1 MPIILLI
8 VSTLAFWT
16 LYWFVQMG
24 GIEHFRR
31 RKAQRKEEAQRQE
44 ARERARVA
52 PLRAVDDPRDAVA
65 ILMVLIARA
74 NGDPT
79 REQIVAIEGKLR
91 GVFGFERELPERMT
105 QARFIARQAD
115 NFEQAAAVFAELFK
129 RQLTADERFHLIE
142 MLEEVARTEAPSE
155 PQIEAI
161 AALKP
166 MLGLVPAR

>member
-24 GIEHFRR
+24 GIDHFRR
-31 RKAQRKEEAQRQE
+31 QKAQRKEEAQRQE

-79 REQIVAIEGKLR
+79 REQIVAIEEKLR
-91 GVFGFERELPERMT
+91 SIFGFERELPERMT

-115 NFEQAAAVFAELFK
+115 SFEQAAAVFARCSGSGSPATNAVSSSTCSRTSRNTRRRPRSRSK
-129 RQLTADERFHLIE
+129 RLR
-142 MLEEVARTEAPSE
+142 R
-155 PQIEAI
+155 
-161 AALKP
+161 
-166 MLGLVPAR
+166 